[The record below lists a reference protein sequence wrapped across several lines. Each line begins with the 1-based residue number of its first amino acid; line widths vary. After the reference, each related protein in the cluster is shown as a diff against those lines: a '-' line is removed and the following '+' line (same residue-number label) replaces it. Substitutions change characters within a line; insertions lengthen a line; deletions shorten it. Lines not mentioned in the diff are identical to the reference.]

1 VRGRGGF
8 RLCCG
13 GRCFGIMRFP
23 RSTDTSGV
31 GSVILVWPGV
41 EGFEGRAHPRRDR
54 EPRRAW
60 TVQQIRNLLTDLG
73 DRDSQFRFLIR
84 DRAGQFTDSF
94 DAVLADAGIVAVKS
108 PTRSPPR
115 TPRRSDSCSQSGRR

>member
-1 VRGRGGF
+1 VWRVSKGAHI
-8 RLCCG
+8 L
-13 GRCFGIMRFP
+13 
-23 RSTDTSGV
+23 GV
-31 GSVILVWPGV
+31 TANPDGP
-41 EGFEGRAHPRRDR
+41 
-54 EPRRAW
+54 W

-115 TPRRSDSCSQSGRR
+115 TPTRSDSCSQSGRK